1 MKICLHQWIR
11 PQGPYIK
18 VEGMGDC
25 RTCTTH
31 EDNKFCKNHCLIT
44 RPGEFEVKEKENAV
58 YETVRQNE
66 SEGDHPCTC

>member
-31 EDNKFCKNHCLIT
+31 EDNKFCK
-44 RPGEFEVKEKENAV
+44 FEVKEKENAV